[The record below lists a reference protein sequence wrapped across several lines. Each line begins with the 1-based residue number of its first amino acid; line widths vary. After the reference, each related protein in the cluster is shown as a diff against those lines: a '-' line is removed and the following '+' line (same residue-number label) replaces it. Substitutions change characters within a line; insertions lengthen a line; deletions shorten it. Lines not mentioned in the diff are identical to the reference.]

1 MQEAALE
8 ALQTDGWDGAMT
20 VVRVP
25 LLVAE
30 VMGGHSERR
39 GQLGDEGTEARWTH
53 DGDVDCRRAAKFVQS
68 PS

>member
-1 MQEAALE
+1 
-8 ALQTDGWDGAMT
+8 MT

-30 VMGGHSERR
+30 VMVGHSERR